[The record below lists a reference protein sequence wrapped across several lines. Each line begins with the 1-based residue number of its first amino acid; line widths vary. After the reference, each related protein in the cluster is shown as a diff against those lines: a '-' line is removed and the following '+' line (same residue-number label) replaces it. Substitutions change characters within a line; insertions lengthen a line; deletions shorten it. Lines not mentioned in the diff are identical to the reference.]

1 MIARVWRGSTAP
13 DNAAPYVEH
22 LRTAT
27 FPALRAIGGHRG
39 AYALRRDEEASTEFL
54 VVTLWVSVDAIRAFA
69 GDDVELAVVPP
80 EAVKLLDR
88 HDERAIHYEV
98 ALASEEA

>member
-1 MIARVWRGSTAP
+1 MELIAASSGEQDDWSQDAWTFVDNRVKSS
-13 DNAAPYVEH
+13 
-22 LRTAT
+22 
-27 FPALRAIGGHRG
+27 ALKPWAFG
-39 AYALRRDEEASTEFL
+39 
-54 VVTLWVSVDAIRAFA
+54 FA
-69 GDDVELAVVPP
+69 GLGVLRSEKIIPPLLRERVDDVELAVVPP

>member
-54 VVTLWVSVDAIRAFA
+54 VVTLWDSVEAIRAFA
-69 GDDVELAVVPP
+69 GDDVELA
-80 EAVKLLDR
+80 A
-88 HDERAIHYEV
+88 
-98 ALASEEA
+98 ASASQPRRLRSSAPSCWLSSARR